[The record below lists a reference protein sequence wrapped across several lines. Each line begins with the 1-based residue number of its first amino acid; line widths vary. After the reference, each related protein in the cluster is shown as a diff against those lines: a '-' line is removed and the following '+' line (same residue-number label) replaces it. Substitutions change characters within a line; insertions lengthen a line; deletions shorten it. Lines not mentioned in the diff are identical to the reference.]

1 MYMAKRIHIVED
13 DEDIRYIVCYIL
25 TEIGYAVTLADCI
38 ADFKAQQQQDFR
50 PDLIL
55 LDVMLPDGNGLELC
69 LELKNSP
76 ATRDI
81 PVIIMSAH
89 ATEAQVLRKVNA
101 DEFIGKPFDLD
112 ELTELIKKHIS

>member
-1 MYMAKRIHIVED
+1 MKKQIHIVED

-25 TEIGYAVTLADCI
+25 VEMGYDVKLADCV
-38 ADFKAQQQQDFR
+38 ADFRQQQAEGYSPGLF
-50 PDLIL
+50 L

-69 LELKNSP
+69 RELKHTE

-89 ATEAQVLRKVNA
+89 ATEDQAIKKSGA
-101 DEFIGKPFDLD
+101 EKFMSKPFDLD
-112 ELTELIKKHIS
+112 DLTDMIKRYLS